1 MLFRSLMEKLWS
13 KIIIEDYKNNFDYKK
28 NDTNLNIE
36 FNRVAFI
43 FFFFFIIYLIYTI
56 HLIHLGSRKS
66 NVEMKDILPTFS
78 NKLYRADIIDIDG
91 NYLAKTVKSIDIGI
105 KTSDI
110 IDKKKLLLSLN
121 IIFPNKDFKKI
132 KKQIDTKKFFWLEKK
147 VSEENYEKLMK
158 LGDKSIKPE
167 EKVLRIYPQK
177 NLFSHIIGQI
187 DDDNNGIS
195 GLEKSFNESLR
206 TSKKPIKLT
215 VNRDIQFLV
224 RKELIKY
231 QEIFRSKGAAALL
244 MDINNG
250 NIISLVSLPDFNP
263 NKRQNIT
270 DVNFINR
277 VTKGVYELG
286 SVFKSFTFASA
297 LNEKLIEPETLFLNL
312 PKSIQ
317 CDKFE
322 IGEYSDD
329 IPSNLTAEQILIRS
343 GNVGS
348 VKIAQKIGPDNLKLF
363 LEKIGILN
371 KIKFDIEEV
380 GSPQAIDWYQ
390 GCKLETVSYGQ
401 GITTTI
407 LQLAKGY
414 AIISNGGYDISP
426 TLLNKNVKKGK
437 RIINKEVSDKV
448 VKVLRKIVNT
458 EDGTAKLANVKSY
471 QIAGKTGTANQPA
484 KGGYSRAKINTFAS
498 IFPSSSPR
506 YVFIVMLDS
515 PKTSSSYIYNYR
527 HKEGTQTGTPY
538 NTAGWTSVEVA
549 GKIIDKIGPIL
560 ATKYLEVK

>member
-1 MLFRSLMEKLWS
+1 MEKLRP

-78 NKLYRADIIDIDG
+78 DKLYRADIIDIDG

-195 GLEKSFNESLR
+195 GLEKSFDEVLR
-206 TSKKPIKLT
+206 NSKTPLKLT
-215 VNRDIQFLV
+215 VDKDLQFLI

-231 QEIFRSKGAAALL
+231 QEIFKSKGSASIL
-244 MDINNG
+244 MNVNNG
-250 NIISLVSLPDFNP
+250 NILSIISLPDFNP

-277 VTKGVYELG
+277 VTKGTYEFG
-286 SVFKSFTFASA
+286 SVFKPFTFASA
-297 LNEKLIEPETLFLNL
+297 LNENLIEPNTEFIDL
-312 PKSIQ
+312 PKSIR
-317 CDKFE
+317 CDKNR
-322 IGEYSDD
+322 IREYDD
-329 IPSNLTAEQILIRS
+329 KIPSDLTAEQIIIRS
-343 GNVGS
+343 GNIGSVRIAQLVGS
-348 VKIAQKIGPDNLKLF
+348 EKHKSFLKKVGL
-363 LEKIGILN
+363 LN
-371 KIKFDIEEV
+371 TINFDIDEV
-380 GSPQAIDWYQ
+380 APQKDYNF
-390 GCKLETVSYGQ
+390 GKCKLATASFGHGVA
-401 GITTTI
+401 TTI

-414 AIISNGGYDISP
+414 AVISNGGYDIKPSLVNK
-426 TLLNKNVKKGK
+426 TTENNKKRLN
-437 RIINKEVSDKV
+437 
-448 VKVLRKIVNT
+448 
-458 EDGTAKLANVKSY
+458 
-471 QIAGKTGTANQPA
+471 
-484 KGGYSRAKINTFAS
+484 
-498 IFPSSSPR
+498 
-506 YVFIVMLDS
+506 
-515 PKTSSSYIYNYR
+515 
-527 HKEGTQTGTPY
+527 
-538 NTAGWTSVEVA
+538 
-549 GKIIDKIGPIL
+549 
-560 ATKYLEVK
+560 

>member
-1 MLFRSLMEKLWS
+1 MEKLGS

-28 NDTNLNIE
+28 SDTNLNIE

-206 TSKKPIKLT
+206 NSKKPIKLT

-244 MDINNG
+244 MDINSG

-371 KIKFDIEEV
+371 KINFDIEEV

-414 AIISNGGYDISP
+414 AIISNGGYDINP

>member
-1 MLFRSLMEKLWS
+1 MQKLGS

-66 NVEMKDILPTFS
+66 NTEMKDILPTFS

-206 TSKKPIKLT
+206 NSKKPIKLT

-244 MDINNG
+244 MDINSG

-322 IGEYSDD
+322 IAEYSDD

-414 AIISNGGYDISP
+414 AIISNGGYDINP

-506 YVFIVMLDS
+506 YVFIVMLDT

>member
-1 MLFRSLMEKLWS
+1 MQKLGS

-244 MDINNG
+244 MDINSG

-371 KIKFDIEEV
+371 KINFDIEEV

-414 AIISNGGYDISP
+414 AIISNGGYDINP

-437 RIINKEVSDKV
+437 RIINKEVSDNV

>member
-1 MLFRSLMEKLWS
+1 MNRLRP
-13 KIIIEDYKNNFDYKK
+13 KIIIEDYKNKFDYKK
-28 NDTNLNIE
+28 KDTNINIE
-36 FNRVAFI
+36 FNRVSFI

-66 NVEMKDILPTFS
+66 KTEIKDILPTFD
-78 NKLYRADIIDIDG
+78 NKLYRADIIDING

-110 IDKKKLLLSLN
+110 IDKQKLLLSLN
-121 IIFPNKDFKKI
+121 IIFPNKDFDRI
-132 KKQIDTKKFFWLEKK
+132 KNQIDKKNFFWLEKK

-167 EKVLRIYPQK
+167 EKVLRIYRQK
-177 NLFSHIIGQI
+177 NIFSHIIGQI

-244 MDINNG
+244 MDINSG

-312 PKSIQ
+312 PKSIP

-371 KIKFDIEEV
+371 KINFDIEEV

-414 AIISNGGYDISP
+414 AIISNGGYDINP

>member
-1 MLFRSLMEKLWS
+1 MEKLGS

-28 NDTNLNIE
+28 SDTNLNIE

-121 IIFPNKDFKKI
+121 IIFPNKDFNKI
-132 KKQIDTKKFFWLEKK
+132 NKQLDTKKFFWLEKK

-187 DDDNNGIS
+187 DDDNTGIS
-195 GLEKSFNESLR
+195 GLEKSFNGALR
-206 TSKKPIKLT
+206 NSKNPIKLT
-215 VNRDIQFLV
+215 VDKDIQFLI

-231 QEIFRSKGAAALL
+231 QEIFKSKGSAALL
-244 MDINNG
+244 MNINNG
-250 NIISLVSLPDFNP
+250 NILSLISLPDFNP
-263 NKRQNIT
+263 NERQNIT

-277 VTKGVYELG
+277 VTKGTYELG
-286 SVFKSFTFASA
+286 SVFKPFTFASA
-297 LNEKLIEPETLFLNL
+297 LNEELIKPETEFLDL
-312 PKSIQ
+312 PKSIS
-317 CDKFE
+317 CDKHQ
-322 IGEYSDD
+322 IGEYDNK
-329 IPSNLTAEQILIRS
+329 IPSDLTAEQILIRS
-343 GNVGS
+343 GNIGS
-348 VKIAQKIGPDNLKLF
+348 VRIAQLVGPEKHKSFLKKVGVLSS
-363 LEKIGILN
+363 ID
-371 KIKFDIEEV
+371 FDIEEV
-380 GSPQAIDWYQ
+380 APQKDYNF
-390 GCKLETVSYGQ
+390 GKCKLATSSFGH
-401 GITTTI
+401 GIATTI
-407 LQLAKGY
+407 LQLARGY
-414 AIISNGGYDISP
+414 AVISNGGYEVKP
-426 TLLNKNVKKGK
+426 TLIDKKIENEKKN
-437 RIINKEVSDKV
+437 RLINKDVSNQV
-448 VKVLRKIVNT
+448 VKALRKIVST
-458 EDGTAKLANVKSY
+458 DEGTAKFADVLNY
-471 QIAGKTGTANQPA
+471 EIGGKTGTADQP
-484 KGGYSRAKINTFAS
+484 KEGSYSEAKINTFAS
-498 IFPSSSPR
+498 IFPTSNPQF
-506 YVFIVMLDS
+506 VFIVMLDT
-515 PKTSSSYIYNYR
+515 PQKAKDYYYKYR
-527 HKEGTQTGTPY
+527 HQKGGWKGTLY

-560 ATKYLEVK
+560 ATKYLEIK

>member
-1 MLFRSLMEKLWS
+1 MEKLKS
-13 KIIIEDYKNNFDYKK
+13 KIIIEDYKNNFNYKK
-28 NDTNLNIE
+28 NDTNLNIK

-43 FFFFFIIYLIYTI
+43 FFFFFIIYLIFTI

-66 NVEMKDILPTFS
+66 NAKIKDVLPAFA

-91 NYLAKTVKSIDIGI
+91 NFLAKTVKSIDIGI

-110 IDKKKLLLSLN
+110 IDKRKLLLSLK
-121 IIFPNKDFKKI
+121 IIFPNKDFDKI
-132 KKQIDTKKFFWLEKK
+132 KNQIDKKKFFWLEKK
-147 VSEENYEKLMK
+147 VSQENYEKLMK

-187 DDDNNGIS
+187 DDNNNGIA
-195 GLEKSFNESLR
+195 GLEKSFNEILR
-206 TSKKPIKLT
+206 NSKNPIKLT
-215 VNRDIQFLV
+215 VNRDIQFLI
-224 RKELIKY
+224 REELIKY

-244 MDINNG
+244 MNIDNG
-250 NIISLVSLPDFNP
+250 KIISLVSLPDFNP

-286 SVFKSFTFASA
+286 SVFKPFTFASA
-297 LNEKLIEPETLFLNL
+297 LNEKMIEPETQFLNL
-312 PKSIQ
+312 PKSIP
-317 CDKFE
+317 CDQFE

-329 IPSNLTAEQILIRS
+329 IPSDLTAEQILIRS

-348 VKIAQKIGPDNLKLF
+348 VKIAQKVGPDNLKLF

-371 KIKFDIEEV
+371 KIEFDIDEV
-380 GSPQAIDWYQ
+380 GKPQAIDWYQ

-414 AIISNGGYDISP
+414 AIISNGGYDINP
-426 TLLNKNVKKGK
+426 TLISKKVRKGN

-448 VKVLRKIVNT
+448 VKILRKIVNT
-458 EDGTAKLANVKSY
+458 ENGTAKLADVKNY
-471 QIAGKTGTANQPA
+471 EIAGKTGTANQPA

-498 IFPSSSPR
+498 IFPSSSPK
-506 YVFIVMLDS
+506 YVFIVMLDT
-515 PKTSSSYIYNYR
+515 PKTSSSYIYSYR

-560 ATKYLEVK
+560 ATKYLEIK

>member
-1 MLFRSLMEKLWS
+1 MVKLNS

-28 NDTNLNIE
+28 NDTNLNIQ

-66 NVEMKDILPTFS
+66 NSEIKSVLPTFV

-105 KTSDI
+105 KTSDV

-121 IIFPNKDFKKI
+121 IIFPNKDFNKI
-132 KKQIDTKKFFWLEKK
+132 KKQLDAKKFFWLEKK

-187 DDDNNGIS
+187 DDDNSGIS
-195 GLEKSFNESLR
+195 GLEKSFDEVLR
-206 TSKKPIKLT
+206 NSKKPLKLT
-215 VNRDIQFLV
+215 VNRDIQFLI

-244 MDINNG
+244 MNIDSG
-250 NIISLVSLPDFNP
+250 NIISLVSLPDFDP

-286 SVFKSFTFASA
+286 SVFKPFTFASG
-297 LNEKLIEPETLFLNL
+297 LNEKMIEPETQFLNL

-317 CDKFE
+317 CDKFK
-322 IGEYSDD
+322 IGEYNDD
-329 IPSNLTAEQILIRS
+329 IPSDLTAEQILIRS

-348 VKIAQKIGPDNLKLF
+348 VKIAQKVGPENLKLF
-363 LEKIGILN
+363 LEKIGILD
-371 KIKFDIEEV
+371 KIEFDIEEV
-380 GSPQAIDWYQ
+380 GRPQTIDWYQ

-414 AIISNGGYDISP
+414 AIISNGGYDINP
-426 TLLNKNVKKGK
+426 TLLSKSLKRGE
-437 RIINKEVSDKV
+437 RIIDKEVSDKV

-458 EDGTAKLANVKSY
+458 ENGTAKLANVNNY

-498 IFPSSSPR
+498 IFPSSSPK
-506 YVFIVMLDS
+506 YVFIVMLDT

-560 ATKYLEVK
+560 ATKYLEVE